1 MVASIKGG
9 AILMHKSAPI
19 SGVAAMV
26 YNMVHD
32 DPINHHD
39 DDDTDDEIWKRLF
52 HSYRNFMQ
60 KQMKYNMHL
69 IGK

>member
-1 MVASIKGG
+1 MFASIEGG
-9 AILMHKSAPI
+9 AILMHQSAPI

-39 DDDTDDEIWKRLF
+39 DDDKDDEIWRRLF
-52 HSYRNFMQ
+52 YSYRNFMQ